1 MTPERVVMRQD
12 GHKPVAKKERS
23 REAMKKS
30 QIKVFEELLEDKDF
44 KGKKWLRHLLWLNT
58 VKPKFKE
65 GDCFMVSDSGH
76 RVYGY
81 PVKDFKAKVVDI
93 SSMLCNPVWR
103 YGLQAEVECDGKQ
116 TTVMIYQDEHELS
129 RAKKCKD
136 NKNVLG
142 AAVSDV
148 EESLEV

>member
-1 MTPERVVMRQD
+1 
-12 GHKPVAKKERS
+12 
-23 REAMKKS
+23 MKKS
-30 QIKVFEELLEDKDF
+30 QVKVFEELLEDKDF

-81 PVKDFKAKVVDI
+81 QVINFKAKIVDI

-103 YGLQAEVECDGKQ
+103 YGLEAVVECNGKQ
-116 TTVMIYQDEHELS
+116 TTVMIYQDENELS
-129 RAKKCKD
+129 RAKRCED

-142 AAVSDV
+142 EARTDV
-148 EESLEV
+148 VESLDV